1 MLYLIHKDMVRLQP
15 ELAAF
20 LETEDSSETFGI
32 INTMTRLMM
41 QDWFKAFR
49 TDKKYDDDWIKQL
62 MTDLLNSEHRQTLLG
77 IWQHPKKRPWLKAA
91 LIGCVR
97 DAGIL
102 KGSYLKIATA
112 IINGSQKDNNNF
124 SNYMGQG
131 KNEPFFEWFVDY
143 VNR

>member
-1 MLYLIHKDMVRLQP
+1 
-15 ELAAF
+15 
-20 LETEDSSETFGI
+20 
-32 INTMTRLMM
+32 
-41 QDWFKAFR
+41 
-49 TDKKYDDDWIKQL
+49 
-62 MTDLLNSEHRQTLLG
+62 
-77 IWQHPKKRPWLKAA
+77 LKAA